1 MWVQHRTTIC
11 QLLSID
17 REYRRS
23 SFWRSNHGSQIDL
36 PRDAESLL
44 LPVERGAMLE
54 PKVADRQRAVRDC
67 VPQVKLQ
74 IIASIGRGREILVAS
89 FAIGAKI

>member
-1 MWVQHRTTIC
+1 M
-11 QLLSID
+11 
-17 REYRRS
+17 
-23 SFWRSNHGSQIDL
+23 
-36 PRDAESLL
+36 
-44 LPVERGAMLE
+44 LPVERAAMLE
-54 PKVADRQRAVRDC
+54 PKVADRERAVRDC